1 MQRRC
6 GLPLIWSWISWACD
20 IAAVCRLKL
29 VRTDRMEGCVFF
41 FSVFSC
47 SHTHPLLTSS
57 LVMDHPWLLG
67 SIYIDLLTNCLILV
81 KIHLSEVWL
90 VVFFFFHG
98 GPHPTQTCQ
107 SLMHHLDRVWLIRFC
122 FSTLEFY
129 RYSDTWKEKH
139 VSFGDR
145 LILIN
150 SAVISCPTCMLSFFQ
165 TPNRAQLVGLLQISD
180 KHKNKHLSKWNGV
193 FFLLFDIRCFHW
205 TQ

>member
-1 MQRRC
+1 MWVTSNLELNFLSLWHRC
-6 GLPLIWSWISWACD
+6 CVPTETRKNRSNGG
-20 IAAVCRLKL
+20 
-29 VRTDRMEGCVFF
+29 MCVFLLGILF
-41 FSVFSC
+41 
-47 SHTHPLLTSS
+47 SHTPLANEQSGY
-57 LVMDHPWLLG
+57 HPWLLG

-81 KIHLSEVWL
+81 KIHLSEVSL

-122 FSTLEFY
+122 FCTLEFY
-129 RYSDTWKEKH
+129 RYGDTWKEKH

-180 KHKNKHLSKWNGV
+180 KHKDKHLSKWNGV